1 MQTKMA
7 VIGDRGSVSGFKAVG
22 FDVFEASAG
31 ASAASTSA
39 PGSIEALISKLA
51 GDGYGIIFVTEDIAA
66 AGEGIM
72 DMYKDDMLPAII
84 PIPGRKGS
92 LNIGMDNIH
101 RNVERAVGTDIFNNR
116 QVE

>member
-7 VIGDRGSVSGFKAVG
+7 VIGDRGSVSGFKGVG
-22 FDVFEASAG
+22 FDAFEAEAGAG
-31 ASAASTSA
+31 ASEN
-39 PGSIEALISKLA
+39 IEALISKLA
-51 GDGYGIIFVTEDIAA
+51 ADGYGIIFVTEDIAA

-84 PIPGRKGS
+84 PIPGRNGS
-92 LNIGMDNIH
+92 LGIGMDNIH